1 MEKQIKGAILKTL
14 KEVKDVSVEYLRILL
29 IYKGFYIA
37 DTQKLLQIL
46 QKLEAKGYIRFEES
60 CIPSHLVGSKRVE
73 ITAKGLAIVD
83 GQRVDSDIDLEG
95 V

>member
-37 DTQKLLQIL
+37 DTQKLLEIL
-46 QKLEAKGYIRFEES
+46 QKLESKGYIRFEES
-60 CIPSHLVGSKRVE
+60 FIPSHLVGSKRVE